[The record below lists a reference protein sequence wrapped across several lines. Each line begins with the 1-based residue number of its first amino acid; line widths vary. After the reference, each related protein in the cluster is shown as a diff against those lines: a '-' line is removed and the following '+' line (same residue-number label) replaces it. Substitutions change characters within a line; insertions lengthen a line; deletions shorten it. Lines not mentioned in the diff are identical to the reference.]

1 MSAVRAEESKKH
13 RPQPNSLRQRILSDI
28 IDVNEQLGESKSD
41 DGGENNLAA
50 ATSIAE
56 NEKEEEEDNGEI
68 VQTDDI
74 ALDLLMQVE

>member
-1 MSAVRAEESKKH
+1 MSAVRDEERKKH

-41 DGGENNLAA
+41 DGGENLAA